1 MKETDEGL
9 EHCLRQFREA
19 IDQTE
24 EERETAERCRDYYDG
39 KQWTDEEV
47 QALQKRGQPVIVS
60 NRIAPKVN
68 SLIGFEKRGRTDPK
82 CYPRTPKHDAEADA
96 ATDALRF
103 VCDQNRF
110 NSIKSDV
117 AENLTIEGCGAVT
130 VTVVPDGKGDFDI
143 KINQVPWDRF
153 YRDPHSRMR
162 DFSDAKYMGVVI
174 WMDQAEIEERFPDA
188 GDKVEAAYSYANEET
203 GTTYEDRPKF
213 QWADSGRKRV
223 RVVQHYYLEKGQ
235 WYTAIICR
243 GGYLRE
249 PQVSPYLD
257 DKGQPECPL
266 IAVSAYIDRENRR
279 YGAVKTML
287 SSQDEINKRRSKAL
301 HRLTMRQVVAEDGA
315 VENVAQA
322 KAELAKP
329 DGFVKVRRDSRF
341 ELLDGSAPL
350 MGELELLRE
359 AKAEIDASG
368 VNPSL
373 EGNMM
378 APSGRSQEV
387 SQAAALAEQAIIF
400 DALRDWSLRVY
411 RSVWNRIRQHWTGP
425 KWVRITDDERN
436 LRWVG
441 LNKPITRGEMLVKEA
456 EQRGMTLTP
465 EQMAQIQA
473 DPTMAEPV
481 GVENEVASMD
491 VDIIV
496 DEGPDS
502 VTVQSE
508 QFESLVQLKQADP
521 SSIPME
527 MVIEASSLR
536 NKDRI
541 MEHLKAG
548 GIPPQVQAQMA
559 EMQAALQAAQ
569 GQIAEAQLDARR
581 LQIDAQKVKAEAVKA
596 EAARIKAQAD
606 YMKAQAD
613 LIAAQQP
620 QGMPVSQPS
629 PMAGVGEGIFTA
641 IQAASAPKVKQGR
654 MARNP
659 DGSYSFEIVEGVAD
673 AAPIQ

>member
-1 MKETDEGL
+1 MKDKDEGL

-19 IDQTE
+19 IDQTQ
-24 EERETAERCRDYYDG
+24 EEREASERARDYYDG

-82 CYPRTPKHDAEADA
+82 CYPRTPKHDDEADA
-96 ATDALRF
+96 ATDALRY

-110 NSIKSDV
+110 ESIKSDV
-117 AENLTIEGCGAVT
+117 AENLIIEGCGAAT
-130 VTVVPDGKGDFDI
+130 VTVVPDEAGEYDI
-143 KINQVPWDRF
+143 RINWVPWDRF
-153 YRDPHSRMR
+153 YRDPHSRQR
-162 DFSDAKYMGVVI
+162 DFSDAKYMGVVV
-174 WMDQAEIEERFPDA
+174 WMDESEVLEKFPGTDEM
-188 GDKVEAAYSYANEET
+188 VTHAYSYANEEV
-203 GTTYEDRPKF
+203 GTTFEDRPKF

-223 RVVQHYYLEKGQ
+223 RVLQHYYLEGGV
-235 WYTAIICR
+235 WHTAILCR

-249 PQVSPYLD
+249 PQPSPYLD
-257 DKGQPECPL
+257 DKGRPTCPL
-266 IAVSAYIDRENRR
+266 IAVSAYVDRENRR
-279 YGAVKTML
+279 YGAVKTMM
-287 SSQDEINKRRSKAL
+287 SAQDEINKRRSKAL

-315 VENVAQA
+315 VENVALA

-329 DGFVKVRRDSRF
+329 DGYIKVRPDTRF

-350 MGELELLRE
+350 MGEFELLRE

-373 EGNMM
+373 EGNMI
-378 APSGRSQEV
+378 APSGRAQEV
-387 SQAAALAEQAIIF
+387 SQAAALSEQAIIF
-400 DALRDWSLRVY
+400 DALRDWSLRIY
-411 RSVWNRIRQHWTGP
+411 RAVWNRIRQHWTGP

-441 LNKPITRGEMLVKEA
+441 LNQPITRGEMLLKQAEA
-456 EQRGMTLTP
+456 QGIQPTP
-465 EQMAQIQA
+465 EQLARIQS
-473 DPTMAEPV
+473 DPAMAEPV
-481 GVENEVASMD
+481 GVQNEVASLD

-508 QFESLVQLKQADP
+508 QFEALVQLKQADP
-521 SSIPME
+521 SAIPME

-541 MEHLKAG
+541 IEHMKSG
-548 GIPPQVQAQMA
+548 GIPPQVQARMQQM
-559 EMQAALQAAQ
+559 EAALQAAQ
-569 GQIAEAQLDARR
+569 AQIAEGQLKAQELA
-581 LQIDAQKVKAEAVKA
+581 IDQEKVRVEAMKA
-596 EAARIKAQAD
+596 EAARIKAEAD
-606 YMKAQAD
+606 MLKAQAD
-613 LIAAQQP
+613 LLAAQQGQPAP
-620 QGMPVSQPS
+620 QPQ
-629 PMAGVGEGIFTA
+629 PMASVGEGIFSA

-654 MARNP
+654 MVRNA
-659 DGSYSFEIVEGVAD
+659 DGSYSFEIVEGVS
-673 AAPIQ
+673 Q